1 MNVRA
6 LVAFGCVLLA
16 LGAIAEPAYAVRL
29 AAIGLALVV
38 AGVLLDALREALGPV
53 TPLRPAPAGV
63 PPARASRTVPG
74 ELAELRREVSWAAPE
89 APIPDVVFAQ
99 LQAMARRRVRARLR
113 LEPARPADHA
123 ALARTLPPA
132 LFTVVMSGLVMPPDP
147 ENPDARCVSGYV
159 PYTLRPPMWALPSLL
174 AELEQL

>member
-16 LGAIAEPAYAVRL
+16 LAALAAPAYAVRL
-29 AAIGLALVV
+29 AAVGLAFVV
-38 AGVLLDALREALGPV
+38 GGVLVEALRDAVHGV

-63 PPARASRTVPG
+63 PPASSPRTVPG

-89 APIPDVVFAQ
+89 SPMPDVVFAQ
-99 LQAMARRRVRARLR
+99 LQSIARRRVRTRLR
-113 LEPARPADHA
+113 LDAERPADHA
-123 ALARTLPPA
+123 ALAHALPPA
-132 LFTVVMSGLVMPPDP
+132 LFTVVLSGLLPPPDP
-147 ENPDARCVSGYV
+147 ENPDARCIHGYV

-174 AELEQL
+174 GELEQL